1 MRKGHVTQRH
11 VASCPR
17 DQNGELQ
24 PHRCRGPWKFTVDF
38 GRRPDGGR
46 RQVTRSGFSTKREAQ
61 QALDAE
67 IEKQRA
73 GIASDHTLTVQRFLD
88 DWLRGKRNLRDTTR
102 RNYETHVR
110 RYLTPALGHYRLDAL
125 RADHIDT
132 LYNDLMNGRYTGT
145 GTATVHHVHRTLRS
159 ALNTAVKRRLIQWNP
174 ALQVELPEHRRA
186 ETTVWEPQQI
196 ADFLDACSHHRLYAL
211 FHVLTFTGM
220 RRGEAIGTHW
230 KDVDLDRG
238 HITVRSQVIDAGAG
252 PKLGAPKTHAGARA
266 SRSTPPPSTSCAS
279 TESGSSGSGDPG
291 ATATSTTA
299 SSSLVTTATCC
310 ARTPSPTCSS
320 TWSARPAYPS
330 SGCTTCGTRT
340 RASPWP
346 PASTSRSSAPASGT
360 RRARSRATSTCT
372 SCRSWHARPRT
383 PSRRPWRT
391 AGSPMWSRCGPAKPM
406 KATSGPLRKAKLQ
419 VKRRAGKGT

>member
-1 MRKGHVTQRH
+1 M
-11 VASCPR
+11 
-17 DQNGELQ
+17 
-24 PHRCRGPWKFTVDF
+24 
-38 GRRPDGGR
+38 
-46 RQVTRSGFSTKREAQ
+46 
-61 QALDAE
+61 
-67 IEKQRA
+67 
-73 GIASDHTLTVQRFLD
+73 QRFLD

-159 ALNTAVKRRLIQWNP
+159 ALNTALKRRLIQWNP

-196 ADFLDACSHHRLYAL
+196 AGFLDACSHHRLYAL

-252 PKLGAPKTHAGARA
+252 PKLGAPKTHAGARVVPIDAATVDVLREHRERQQRERRSWGDGYVDHGLVFARDNGDLLRPDAVTHLFIDLVRKAGVPVIRLHDLRHTHA
-266 SRSTPPPSTSCAS
+266 SLALAAGIDVKIVSARLGHSTSAI
-279 TESGSSGSGDPG
+279 TRDLYMHVVPE
-291 ATATSTTA
+291 
-299 SSSLVTTATCC
+299 L
-310 ARTPSPTCSS
+310 ARTAADTI
-320 TWSARPAYPS
+320 AAAVAY
-330 SGCTTCGTRT
+330 
-340 RASPWP
+340 
-346 PASTSRSSAPASGT
+346 SRKPDVV
-360 RRARSRATSTCT
+360 
-372 SCRSWHARPRT
+372 
-383 PSRRPWRT
+383 
-391 AGSPMWSRCGPAKPM
+391 PMWSRQADEGDE
-406 KATSGPLRKAKLQ
+406 
-419 VKRRAGKGT
+419 RAPPEGKTAGQAVSRQGDLNP